1 MIGSI
6 CDTVMN
12 TLKSLTT
19 TQIVMIVVIAIVV
32 PMIVKKM
39 CGNNSE
45 NFSTIKGDKPVFRMF
60 HVVWCGHCK
69 DAKPKFIEF
78 MEKNPTIN
86 AEMIDAEDEKNK
98 QLVEAY
104 DIEGYPTFVI
114 TKDGKDTIYN
124 GERTT
129 EGFEKFA
136 KDNL

>member
-45 NFSTIKGDKPVFRMF
+45 NFNTIKGDKPVFRMF
-60 HVVWCGHCK
+60 HVVWCVHCK

>member
-1 MIGSI
+1 MLNLNLRI
-6 CDTVMN
+6 
-12 TLKSLTT
+12 L
-19 TQIVMIVVIAIVV
+19 
-32 PMIVKKM
+32 
-39 CGNNSE
+39 
-45 NFSTIKGDKPVFRMF
+45 
-60 HVVWCGHCK
+60 
-69 DAKPKFIEF
+69 
-78 MEKNPTIN
+78 EKNPTIN

-114 TKDGKDTIYN
+114 TKVWKDTIYN